1 MHIVTGG
8 AGFIGSAMIWKMNQ
22 MGIDD
27 IVIVDDL
34 GSDAKWKNLRRLR
47 FFDIIPPSAFLQLA
61 AQNQGLP
68 DNTKSVLHFG
78 ACSSTTEANADYLL
92 HNNYRFSKD
101 LAVLCLNNDR
111 GIRFINSSSAAT
123 YGNGEY
129 GYADGIHNLDKLLP
143 MNMYGHSKLMFD
155 QWAARSDLL
164 KRFASVRFFNVYG
177 PNEYHKGEMASMV
190 YKSFGKVKETG
201 RLALFKSHRA
211 DYGDGE
217 QQRDFVYVK
226 DVVDCLWWL
235 LENPKVNGILNL
247 GTGEEASWN
256 RLAKALFK
264 AMGKKAAIDFI
275 DMPDNIRGQYQY
287 HTRADISRLRKAGYK
302 GVFRPV
308 ETGVEDYVKRYLT
321 KENPYLGNE
330 E

>member
-8 AGFIGSAMIWKMNQ
+8 AGFIGSAMVWKLNK

-27 IVIVDDL
+27 IIIVDNL

-47 FFDIIPPSAFLQLA
+47 FFDIIPPNAFMQIA
-61 AQNQGLP
+61 GQKNGLP
-68 DNTKSVLHFG
+68 DNTRSVIHLG
-78 ACSSTTEANADYLL
+78 ACSATTETDADYLL

-111 GIRFINSSSAAT
+111 GIRFINASSAAT
-123 YGNGEY
+123 YGNGAY
-129 GYADGIHNLDKLLP
+129 GYSDGGKFLDKLLP
-143 MNMYGHSKLMFD
+143 LNMYGHSKLMFD

-177 PNEYHKGEMASMV
+177 PNEYHKGDMASLV
-190 YKSFGKVKETG
+190 YKSYAKVKETG
-201 RLALFKSHRA
+201 RLSLFKSHRP
-211 DYGDGE
+211 DYADGE
-217 QQRDFVYVK
+217 QLRDFVYVK

-235 LENPKVNGILNL
+235 VENPQVNGILNI

-264 AMGKKAAIDFI
+264 ALGKKAAIDYI
-275 DMPDNIRGQYQY
+275 DMPENIRGQYQY
-287 HTRADISRLRKAGYK
+287 HTKADITRLRKAGYK
-302 GVFRPV
+302 GEFLAV
-308 ETGVEDYVKRYLT
+308 EEGVADYVKAHLL